1 MPCSNHPDRTAH
13 ARGLCRR
20 CYDGLR
26 GGNAPASPQNPYA
39 GRRGAERP
47 GATVKGDTATVV
59 SGPDID
65 LGDVD
70 GLIRSRG
77 LDPADWEV
85 VSATLNE
92 WDGPVAGGGTQMLR
106 QLKVSLKRRQPLH
119 WLFPAV
125 DVEPRVR
132 TVHADRY
139 ASRDPERPQ
148 TIVLLPDPHCP
159 YEDRELDAR
168 VESMIYGLEPDRITI
183 LGDVCDF
190 SSVSRHRDNPA
201 WFASAQENIQAAFQW
216 LAGKRDASSGCP
228 IDWIEGNHDARLR
241 YELLQRAERVYGL
254 RPADIPGQEGG
265 PDALSLEHLCHLDR
279 LGIDFVGPPLD
290 GDEYHHAAID
300 LAAGLHAR
308 HGFITGANSPAKT
321 LERVGMNV
329 VLGHTHRHDRH
340 TKAVYRGSRHV
351 GNITAWE
358 CGTLARVEGGMGYAS
373 NPNWHQ
379 GLAVATVFADGE
391 VDVELVPYLDGALRF
406 RGRRY

>member
-1 MPCSNHPDRTAH
+1 MCPNHADRPVH
-13 ARGLCRR
+13 AKGLCRG
-20 CYDGLR
+20 CYDGDR
-26 GGNAPASPQNPYA
+26 RSAGYAPGPQA
-39 GRRGAERP
+39 RRGVERP
-47 GATVKGDTATVV
+47 GVSVKGDAATMVTEAA
-59 SGPDID
+59 PD
-65 LGDVD
+65 LGDLET
-70 GLIRSRG
+70 LIRERG
-77 LDPADWEV
+77 LDPDDWEV

-92 WDGPVAGGGTQMLR
+92 WDGPVAGGGAQRLR
-106 QLKVSLKRRQPLH
+106 QLKVQLKRRQPLH

-125 DVEPRVR
+125 DVESRLGWMAVQARRVE
-132 TVHADRY
+132 HH
-139 ASRDPERPQ
+139 DPEAPQ

-159 YEDRELDAR
+159 FEDRELDAR
-168 VESMIYGLEPDRITI
+168 VESLIYALEPSRIVV
-183 LGDVCDF
+183 LGDVIDF

-201 WFASAQENIQAAFQW
+201 WFASAQESLQSGFEW

-241 YELLQRAERVYGL
+241 NELLTRAERVYGL
-254 RPADIPGQEGG
+254 RPADIPGEEGG

-279 LGIDFVGPPLD
+279 LGINFVGPPMA

-300 LAAGLHAR
+300 LSPTLHAR

-329 VLGHTHRHDRH
+329 VLGHTHRHDRS

-379 GLAVATVFADGE
+379 GLAVATVFPDGA
-391 VDVELVPYLDGALRF
+391 VDVELVPYLDSALRF

>member
-1 MPCSNHPDRTAH
+1 MCPNHADRPVHAH
-13 ARGLCRR
+13 GLCRG
-20 CYDGLR
+20 CYDGKR
-26 GGNAPASPQNPYA
+26 RSAVGPSYPSGA
-39 GRRGAERP
+39 RGAERP
-47 GATVKGDTATVV
+47 GVQVKGDAATVV
-59 SGPDID
+59 TEAAPNLGDID
-65 LGDVD
+65 A
-70 GLIRSRG
+70 LIRERG
-77 LDPADWEV
+77 LSPDDWEV

-92 WDGPVAGGGTQMLR
+92 WDGPVAGGGKQKLR
-106 QLKVSLKRRQPLH
+106 QLKIQLKRRQPLH

-125 DVEPRVR
+125 DVR
-132 TVHADRY
+132 DRRLEVY
-139 ASRDPERPQ
+139 AAARQSDVYLHDFPQ

-159 YEDRELDAR
+159 FEDKELDAR
-168 VESMIYGLEPDRITI
+168 VESLIYQLEPDRIVV
-183 LGDVCDF
+183 LGDVIDF
-190 SSVSRHRDNPA
+190 SSISRHRDNPA
-201 WFASAQENIQAAFQW
+201 WFASAQESLQAGFEW
-216 LAGKRDASSGCP
+216 LAGKRDCSSGAP

-241 YELLQRAERVYGL
+241 NELLTRAERAYGL
-254 RPADIPGQEGG
+254 RPADIPGEPGR
-265 PDALSLEHLCHLDR
+265 PDALSLQHLCHLDR
-279 LGIDFVGPPLD
+279 LGVNFVGPPLE

-300 LAAGLHAR
+300 LSPELHAR

-329 VLGHTHRHDRH
+329 VLGHTHRQDRS

-379 GLAVATVFADGE
+379 GLAVATVYPDGP